1 MIQQQNDWLSKELEI
16 KSNQVLELK
25 KERSAI
31 LTDKEMLVSS
41 KDQEVCHVAF
51 KPHPL
56 FIEPLPLL
64 NNF

>member
-41 KDQEVCHVAF
+41 KDQEVCHVAY
-51 KPHPL
+51 KLHQL
-56 FIEPLPLL
+56 
-64 NNF
+64 